1 MLTSEAYNNL
11 IEELN
16 NMKNVL
22 RREVE
27 EKFVY
32 AQSLDPAVIED
43 EEFIKAKEELALLD
57 GRIKHIDNM
66 LENAVII
73 DDEKEAPV
81 DTDVFVA
88 FSKDIEVLLRIVLE
102 REKEKERIL
111 SEAYDWAEEQR
122 LMFGFIAQP
131 IRMEFNHGDYV
142 DDGDGFMISMFY
154 KKSTGEAL
162 LRREWFEK
170 MIVQYNIITN
180 YDEIAEIAPKS
191 LNLMLQNGLKIKKTL
206 GRKLGY
212 SILKYYR
219 KLA

>member
-1 MLTSEAYNNL
+1 MGKPIMLTSEAYNNL

-81 DTDVFVA
+81 DTDVFVM

-111 SEAYDWAEEQR
+111 SEAYDWAEEQ
-122 LMFGFIAQP
+122 
-131 IRMEFNHGDYV
+131 
-142 DDGDGFMISMFY
+142 
-154 KKSTGEAL
+154 
-162 LRREWFEK
+162 
-170 MIVQYNIITN
+170 
-180 YDEIAEIAPKS
+180 
-191 LNLMLQNGLKIKKTL
+191 
-206 GRKLGY
+206 
-212 SILKYYR
+212 
-219 KLA
+219 